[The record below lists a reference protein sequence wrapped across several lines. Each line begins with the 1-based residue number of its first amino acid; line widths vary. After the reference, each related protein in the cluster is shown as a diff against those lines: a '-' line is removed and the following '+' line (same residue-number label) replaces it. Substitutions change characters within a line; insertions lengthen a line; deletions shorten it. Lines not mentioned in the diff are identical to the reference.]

1 MPAGCEFTHDTKPDH
16 TVFVYVIGGSGR
28 FDEGADAAAA
38 ADNGTLLLFGDGTGI
53 KVAADEKGV
62 RFLLIAGKPLG
73 EPVAWQG
80 PIVMNTQAELQLAF
94 EEYRQGTFI
103 KA

>member
-1 MPAGCEFTHDTKPDH
+1 MSGK
-16 TVFVYVIGGSGR
+16 SGR
-28 FDEGADAAAA
+28 LIWPLTNKGNAACKV
-38 ADNGTLLLFGDGTGI
+38 FGDGKGI
-53 KVAADEKGV
+53 RVAAGEEGV

-80 PIVMNTQAELQLAF
+80 PIVMNTREELRLAF